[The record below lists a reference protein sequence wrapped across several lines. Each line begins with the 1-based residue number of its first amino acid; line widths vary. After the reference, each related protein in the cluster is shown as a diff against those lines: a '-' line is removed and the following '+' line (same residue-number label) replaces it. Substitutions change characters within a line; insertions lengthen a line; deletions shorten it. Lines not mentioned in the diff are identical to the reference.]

1 MEIKCYASV
10 LLTGNKSIS
19 ANNVLLYEARNSL
32 LGEKG
37 TKHYI
42 GKACHPHTNN
52 KWGALSLAVAWFTLF
67 NLFTP
72 TAMQGTMFF
81 PHLT

>member
-1 MEIKCYASV
+1 MYK
-10 LLTGNKSIS
+10 
-19 ANNVLLYEARNSL
+19 ARNSL

-52 KWGALSLAVAWFTLF
+52 KWGALSLAVPCLTSWTLF
-67 NLFTP
+67 AP

-81 PHLT
+81 PHFTYAGL